1 LLTHRGCV
9 SLPKTTPSQTFANI
23 FKMWVDENTPQGER
37 DNAERKLDAWL
48 KRHGKTRGDIPVILA
63 QAAADDAAAQPS
75 PPPSD
80 PRDHTSHPFDNSQ
93 FTPADLVE
101 GIVAKYVTMKPH
113 FRVIYSLCICLSH
126 VYTRFAIAPRVSL
139 ESDVPDGG
147 KTTALDVAKDLLF
160 RPNLDA
166 LGTGASIREFLDQ
179 GPGSATLDELDQ
191 LQSEAKKR
199 CCCSGISATSGGRKL
214 G

>member
-1 LLTHRGCV
+1 
-9 SLPKTTPSQTFANI
+9 
-23 FKMWVDENTPQGER
+23 
-37 DNAERKLDAWL
+37 
-48 KRHGKTRGDIPVILA
+48 
-63 QAAADDAAAQPS
+63 
-75 PPPSD
+75 
-80 PRDHTSHPFDNSQ
+80 
-93 FTPADLVE
+93 LVE